1 MLYQEFMLDQP
12 DELNAGLY
20 SRFMALAGTDRIR
33 QTHFFAGRF
42 ENTYIQETDIPG
54 IAVVLNMLQQ
64 QAGQW
69 LDIPVEKLKVGF
81 WFNAMDAGHQT
92 SLHHHDEND
101 ELLSAAYYI
110 RVPENSGNLV
120 LHDGDRRVSIQPKE
134 GKLVMFAP
142 GVLHE
147 VTMHRGSGLRLS
159 VGMNVGP
166 ADAWAYVAAVAG
178 GPCRSNPQGI

>member
-1 MLYQEFMLDQP
+1 MLYQEVTP
-12 DELNAGLY
+12 DLPDRLNEALY
-20 SRFMALAGTDRIR
+20 ERFMALSGTERVR

-42 ENTYIQETDIPG
+42 ENIYMDAADIPEIG
-54 IAVVLNMLQQ
+54 MVLDVVRQ
-64 QAGQW
+64 QAGRL
-69 LDIPVEKLKVGF
+69 LDIPADRLKVGF
-81 WFNAMDAGHQT
+81 WFNAMQAGHQT

-110 RVPENSGNLV
+110 RVPENSGKLV
-120 LHDGDRRVSIQPKE
+120 LHDADRRVSIEPRA

-147 VTMHRGSGLRLS
+147 VTVHQGKGLRLS

-166 ADAWAYVAAVAG
+166 AEA
-178 GPCRSNPQGI
+178 

>member
-1 MLYQEFMLDQP
+1 MFYQEVTLDQP
-12 DELNAGLY
+12 DKLNAALY
-20 SRFMALAGTDRIR
+20 ERFMTLSGTDRAR

-42 ENTYIQETDIPG
+42 ENIYMDAADIPE
-54 IAVVLNMLQQ
+54 IAVVLDMLRQ
-64 QAGQW
+64 QAERL
-69 LDIPVEKLKVGF
+69 LDIPADKLKVGF
-81 WFNAMDAGHQT
+81 WFNAMQPGHQT

-110 RVPENSGNLV
+110 RVPEHSGNLV
-120 LHDGDRRVSIQPKE
+120 LHDGDRRVNVQPQA

-147 VTMHRGSGLRLS
+147 VTVHNGKGLRLS

-166 ADAWAYVAAVAG
+166 ADARPPG
-178 GPCRSNPQGI
+178 LQS

>member
-1 MLYQEFMLDQP
+1 MTRGFHCMLYQEVTLDQP
-12 DELNAGLY
+12 DELNAVLY
-20 SRFMALAGTDRIR
+20 ARFMTLSGTDRAR

-42 ENTYIQETDIPG
+42 ENIYMDAADIPE
-54 IAVVLNMLQQ
+54 IATLLDMVRQ
-64 QAGQW
+64 QAGRL
-69 LDIPVEKLKVGF
+69 LDIPADKLKVGF
-81 WFNAMDAGHQT
+81 WFNAMQAGHQT

-120 LHDGDRRVSIQPKE
+120 LHGADRRVSIQPQA

-142 GVLHE
+142 DLLHE
-147 VTMHRGSGLRLS
+147 VTVHNGTGLRLS

-166 ADAWAYVAAVAG
+166 AD
-178 GPCRSNPQGI
+178 